1 MKAFIRNSPLEV
13 LLLDK
18 KARVIFMEKGFKMK
32 LSKGQR
38 SKWGLMVGILLFTL
52 LLSACGSANNSGNT
66 SSSNTPTA
74 SSGTNGKGC
83 KKVGVSFPETNTS
96 YRWDN
101 QDKPLLINDLKSALS
116 ITDSD
121 ILYNN
126 ANGSAATQQT
136 QAESM
141 LTEGACILVVAP
153 FDSKV
158 ASAIVDKAA
167 AKGVPVVSYD
177 RLIANKKVAAYVS
190 FQGQDVGK
198 LQGDYIA
205 KHYQQY
211 VRENGTNNTV
221 VINGAQTD
229 NNAILFK
236 QGLHTSLDPLFNNG
250 TLKNVYE
257 QFTDWT
263 GPVAQ
268 KDMQAALSRTGN
280 KVAIAY
286 VANDNMA
293 DSVIAALKTVH
304 LDKKV
309 LVTGQDAAQVAI
321 TNILTGEQAM
331 TVYKPYSK
339 EAQDTA
345 NVVAAISKGDDV
357 KTVAT
362 TSSTDPTSG
371 ASIPSILE
379 APIAVDIS
387 NVKDTIIK
395 DNFYTKDQVCKGV
408 PAGAGGVC

>member
-1 MKAFIRNSPLEV
+1 M
-13 LLLDK
+13 
-18 KARVIFMEKGFKMK
+18 
-32 LSKGQR
+32 
-38 SKWGLMVGILLFTL
+38 
-52 LLSACGSANNSGNT
+52 
-66 SSSNTPTA
+66 
-74 SSGTNGKGC
+74 
-83 KKVGVSFPETNTS
+83 
-96 YRWDN
+96 
-101 QDKPLLINDLKSALS
+101 S

-141 LTEGACILVVAP
+141 LTQGACILVVAP
-153 FDSKV
+153 ADSKV
-158 ASAIVDKAA
+158 ASAIVDKAK
-167 AKGVPVVSYD
+167 AKHVPVVSYD
-177 RLIANKKVAAYVS
+177 RLIANKDVTAYVS

-211 VRENGTNNTV
+211 VKNNGTNNTV
-221 VINGAQTD
+221 IINGAQTD

-236 QGLHTSLDPLFNNG
+236 QGLHTSLDPLFQNN

-321 TNILTGEQAM
+321 TNILNGEQAM

-339 EAQDTA
+339 EAQDA
-345 NVVAAISKGDDV
+345 AKVVAAISKGDDV
-357 KTVAT
+357 KTIAT
-362 TSSTDPTSG
+362 DTSTEPTSG
-371 ASIPSILE
+371 ASVPSILE
-379 APIAVDIS
+379 APIAVDIT